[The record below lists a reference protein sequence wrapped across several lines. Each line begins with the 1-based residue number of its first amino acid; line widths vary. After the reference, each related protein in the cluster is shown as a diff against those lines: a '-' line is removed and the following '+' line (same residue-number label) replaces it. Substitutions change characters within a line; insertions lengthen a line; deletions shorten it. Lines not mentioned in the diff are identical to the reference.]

1 MLNKELLMCET
12 KTPKLLLTIRYTGR
26 FNGTITIRKSQDSPP
41 VLSLSVSKGTV
52 KTTTLT
58 VTPTQTLYVFTPYF
72 SQLSFTPEDSITLE
86 GPNLEDG
93 GWGWV
98 VHSTE
103 NANIL
108 SIDLTG
114 L

>member
-12 KTPKLLLTIRYTGR
+12 KPSKLLLTIKYTGR
-26 FNGTITIRKSQDSPP
+26 FNGTITIRKGQDSPP
-41 VLSLSVSKGTV
+41 VLSLSVSTGTV

-58 VTPTQTLYVFTPYF
+58 VTPTQTLYVETPYF
-72 SQLSFTPEDSITLE
+72 SQFSFTPEDSMTLE
-86 GPNLEDG
+86 GPNLEG
-93 GWGWV
+93 AGWGWV
-98 VHSTE
+98 VHLTE

>member
-1 MLNKELLMCET
+1 MLNKELLMCKT
-12 KTPKLLLTIRYTGR
+12 KPSKLLLTIRYTGR

-58 VTPTQTLYVFTPYF
+58 VTPTQTLYILTSHF
-72 SQLSFTPEDSITLE
+72 SQLSFTPEGSITLE
-86 GPNLEDG
+86 GSNLEDA

>member
-12 KTPKLLLTIRYTGR
+12 KPSKLLLTIRYTGR
-26 FNGTITIRKSQDSPP
+26 FNGTITIRKSQDNPP

-58 VTPTQTLYVFTPYF
+58 VTPTQTLYILTSHF
-72 SQLSFTPEDSITLE
+72 SQLSFTPEGSMTLE
-86 GPNLEDG
+86 GSSLEDA

-98 VHSTE
+98 VRSTE

>member
-1 MLNKELLMCET
+1 MCET
-12 KTPKLLLTIRYTGR
+12 KPSKLLLTISYTGR
-26 FNGTITIRKSQDSPP
+26 FNGTITIRKGQDSPP

-58 VTPTQTLYVFTPYF
+58 ITTTQTLYVLTSHFSKLSCTPK
-72 SQLSFTPEDSITLE
+72 DSITLE
-86 GPNLEDG
+86 GPSIEDD

-98 VHSTE
+98 LHLTE

-108 SIDLTG
+108 KIDLTG

>member
-1 MLNKELLMCET
+1 MLNKALLMCET
-12 KTPKLLLTIRYTGR
+12 KPSKLLLTIRYTGR
-26 FNGTITIRKSQDSPP
+26 FNGTITIRKGQDSPP

-58 VTPTQTLYVFTPYF
+58 IAPTQTLYVLTSHF
-72 SQLSFTPEDSITLE
+72 SDVSFTPKDSITLE
-86 GPNLEDG
+86 GPNLEND

-98 VHSTE
+98 LHLTE

-108 SIDLTG
+108 TIDLTG
-114 L
+114 I

>member
-12 KTPKLLLTIRYTGR
+12 KPPKLLLTIRYTGR

-41 VLSLSVSKGTV
+41 VLSLDVSKDTV

-58 VTPTQTLYVFTPYF
+58 VTPTQTLYVFAPYF
-72 SQLSFTPEDSITLE
+72 SQFRFTPEDSITLE
-86 GPNLEDG
+86 GPNLEDD
-93 GWGWV
+93 GWSWV
-98 VHSTE
+98 LHLTE

>member
-58 VTPTQTLYVFTPYF
+58 VTPTQTLYVLTSHF

-86 GPNLEDG
+86 GPNLEDA

-114 L
+114 I

>member
-1 MLNKELLMCET
+1 MFNKELLMCET
-12 KTPKLLLTIRYTGR
+12 KPSKLLLTIRYTGR
-26 FNGTITIRKSQDSPP
+26 FNGTITIHKSQDSLP
-41 VLSLSVSKGTV
+41 VLSLNVSKGVV

-58 VTPTQTLYVFTPYF
+58 ITPTQTLYVRTSHF
-72 SQLSFTPEDSITLE
+72 SDLSFTPKDSITLE
-86 GPNLEDG
+86 GPSLGDAS
-93 GWGWV
+93 WDWV

-114 L
+114 I